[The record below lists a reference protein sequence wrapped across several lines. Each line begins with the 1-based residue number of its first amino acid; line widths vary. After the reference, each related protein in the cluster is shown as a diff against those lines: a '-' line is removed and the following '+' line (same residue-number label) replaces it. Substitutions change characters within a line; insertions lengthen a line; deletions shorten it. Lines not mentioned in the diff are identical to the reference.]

1 MKVVL
6 EILFLAFGNANF
18 EFARLGKYTWR
29 SYMVA
34 KALLPTN
41 RVKLMNKMEFAKVAL
56 DKDFTSFLI
65 QIAIL
70 EAKRSIHPLRTAK

>member
-6 EILFLAFGNANF
+6 EMPLVAFGNANF
-18 EFARLGKYTWR
+18 EFVRLGKYTWR
-29 SYMVA
+29 SYMAA
-34 KALLPTN
+34 KALLLTN
-41 RVKLMNKMEFAKVAL
+41 RVKLIDKTEFAKVVL

-70 EAKRSIHPLRTAK
+70 EAKKSIHPLRTAK